1 MSWSRALTAFVV
13 ALAVA
18 TVLGW
23 LGRFHAW
30 FEMLTNIAPHMLLLA
45 VVATTWSA
53 LARRRKHATASGICL
68 LWFLFLLVPYWVAS
82 ADALPAD
89 PAAVHTAL
97 QYNVYFGNDDID
109 RIVSEIEAADADV
122 IALHEITTD
131 QWLKIGER
139 LPDYAAISLPW
150 DGSDPQLGG
159 GLALLSRT
167 PLTALPV
174 DPAASIVGRP
184 VLAATTMIGDRE
196 VVLVGLHPHASR
208 FESHKV
214 ELRTDQLDAVA
225 DLLRDE
231 TRPALILADL
241 NMTPTSSDYRG
252 FLNDLDWRDPHRS
265 TGWDASWPTW
275 GGPFGLP
282 IDHVLVSDN
291 IALHDISAQ
300 GGGGSDHKAVVAS
313 FSLGS

>member
-1 MSWSRALTAFVV
+1 MSWSRALTAFVT
-13 ALAVA
+13 ALGVA
-18 TVLGW
+18 TALGW
-23 LGRFHAW
+23 LGRFHAG
-30 FEMLTNIAPHMLLLA
+30 FEMLTNIAPHMLMLA
-45 VVATTWSA
+45 LVATAWSA
-53 LARRRKHATASGICL
+53 LARRRKHTIASGVCL
-68 LWFLFLLVPYWVAS
+68 LWFLFLLVPYWFAS
-82 ADALPAD
+82 ADARPAD
-89 PAAVHTAL
+89 PNAVHTAL
-97 QYNVYFGNDDID
+97 QYNVYFGNGDID
-109 RIVSEIEAADADV
+109 RIVGEIVAADADV

-131 QWLKIGER
+131 QWLKIGQR

-174 DPAASIVGRP
+174 DPAASIEGRP
-184 VLAATTMIGDRE
+184 ILAAATTIGDRE
-196 VVLVGLHPHASR
+196 VVIVGLHPHASR

-214 ELRTDQLDAVA
+214 DLRNAQLAAVA

-231 TRPALILADL
+231 TRPALVLTDL

-252 FLNDLDWRDPHRS
+252 FLKDLGWRDPHRS

-282 IDHVLVSDN
+282 IDHVLVSDG
-291 IALHDISAQ
+291 IALHDISSR
-300 GGGGSDHKAVVAS
+300 GGGGSDHRSVVAE
-313 FSLGS
+313 FSLRP